1 MKKLEM
7 ARKPHT
13 SAETLALLAQDKD
26 DIVRWTVAGNPH
38 TSAETLALL
47 AKDENCVV
55 RGAVAQNPITSAG
68 CDEILPSQAGN

>member
-7 ARKPHT
+7 ARK
-13 SAETLALLAQDKD
+13 
-26 DIVRWTVAGNPH
+26 PH